1 MYVYGHVVLTY
12 IFNALFSPFFAIS
25 IFLGEENHDSFAFR
39 FFVEEAIGTGWLKQG
54 DILVCDNAR
63 IHEGGAN
70 IDLAD
75 FLWET
80 LGVDGNPL
88 RILLLPLPT
97 RSPELNPIELLC
109 NTLVMRLKGV
119 KRGIDGSHAVA
130 QAAEIVMNDFDSG
143 LDNRTF
149 HHCGYN
155 LF

>member
-1 MYVYGHVVLTY
+1 MVLTY
-12 IFNALFSPFFAIS
+12 VLIALFSAIFCNFK
-25 IFLGEENHDSFAFR
+25 FLGEENHDSFAFR

-80 LGVDGNPL
+80 FGVDGNPL
-88 RILLLPLPT
+88 RILLLPLPP
-97 RSPELNPIELLC
+97 RSPELNPIELLW
-109 NTLVMRLKGV
+109 NTLMMQLKGV

-130 QAAEIVMNDFDSG
+130 QAAEVVMNGFNIG
-143 LDNRTF
+143 LVERTF
-149 HHCGYN
+149 RHCGYKKI
-155 LF
+155 